1 MWRLIIGALVAI
13 PLALS
18 SQSAEAGYNK
28 AQLQELNAL
37 IGKGDKVA
45 LVQFWN
51 RNLSSVT
58 RDSEV
63 EKLLAEMMKDI
74 RRNGDSEI
82 SASLRRASNRS
93 VGITV
98 GSNVVRTEPV
108 WERPFVKILAAL
120 GHYD

>member
-1 MWRLIIGALVAI
+1 MLRLIVGALVAI
-13 PLALS
+13 HLALP
-18 SQSAEAGYNK
+18 SQSAEAGYNNQ
-28 AQLQELNAL
+28 QLQELNVL

-45 LVQFWN
+45 LVHFWN

-63 EKLLAEMMKDI
+63 EKLLGEMMKDI

-98 GSNVVRTEPV
+98 DSTIVRTEAV

>member
-1 MWRLIIGALVAI
+1 MWRWIVGALVAI

-18 SQSAEAGYNK
+18 SQLAEAGYNK
-28 AQLQELNAL
+28 QQLRELNVL

-45 LVQFWN
+45 LVHFWN

-58 RDSEV
+58 RDSDV
-63 EKLLAEMMKDI
+63 EKLLGEMMKDI

-82 SASLRRASNRS
+82 SANLRRASDRS

-98 GSNVVRTEPV
+98 ASNIVRAESV

>member
-63 EKLLAEMMKDI
+63 EKLLGDMMKDI

-93 VGITV
+93 VGIKVVTDI
-98 GSNVVRTEPV
+98 VRTEPV

>member
-1 MWRLIIGALVAI
+1 MPAPSWPLWLPL
-13 PLALS
+13 PLALAA
-18 SQSAEAGYNK
+18 QSAEAGYNEQ
-28 AQLQELNAL
+28 QLQELNAL

-45 LVQFWN
+45 LVHFWN
-51 RNLSSVT
+51 RNLSSVSPDT
-58 RDSEV
+58 EV
-63 EKLLAEMMKDI
+63 EKLLGEMMKDI

-82 SASLRRASNRS
+82 SPSLRRASDRS

-98 GSNVVRTEPV
+98 VTDIVRTEPV

>member
-51 RNLSSVT
+51 HNLSSVT

-63 EKLLAEMMKDI
+63 EKLLGEMMKDI

-93 VGITV
+93 VGIKVVTDI
-98 GSNVVRTEPV
+98 VRTEPV

>member
-28 AQLQELNAL
+28 AQLQELNTL

-63 EKLLAEMMKDI
+63 EKLLGEMMKDI

-93 VGITV
+93 VGIKVVTDI
-98 GSNVVRTEPV
+98 VRTEPV